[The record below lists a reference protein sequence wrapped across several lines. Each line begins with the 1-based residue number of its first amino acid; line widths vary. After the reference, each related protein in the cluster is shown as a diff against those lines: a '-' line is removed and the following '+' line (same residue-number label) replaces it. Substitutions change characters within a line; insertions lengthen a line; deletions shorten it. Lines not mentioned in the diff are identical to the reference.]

1 MFELMPFERARNSML
16 NRFFDD
22 FEKDYMTN
30 SFSKSLYGFK
40 TDIKDNGDS
49 YTIEAELPGFKKED
63 ICIDIDKDVLTV
75 SASHSEEK
83 EEKEKSF
90 VRRERYSGS
99 YSRSF
104 DVSGVNTEEIKAQY
118 NNGVLELTMP
128 KVEPKEPERK
138 RIEIG

>member
-16 NRFFDD
+16 NKFFDD
-22 FEKDYMTN
+22 FENDYMTN

-63 ICIDIDKDVLTV
+63 ISIDIDKDVLTV
-75 SASHSEEK
+75 CASHSEEK
-83 EEKEKSF
+83 EEKEKNY

-99 YSRSF
+99 FSRSF
-104 DVSGVNTEEIKAQY
+104 DVTGINTEDIKAQY

-128 KVEPKEPERK
+128 KAEHKEPERK
-138 RIEIG
+138 RIEIR

>member
-16 NRFFDD
+16 NKFFDD
-22 FEKDYMTN
+22 FENDYMTN

-63 ICIDIDKDVLTV
+63 ISIDIDKDVLTV
-75 SASHSEEK
+75 SASHNEEK
-83 EEKEKSF
+83 EEKDKNF

-104 DVSGVNTEEIKAQY
+104 DVSGVNTEDIKAQY

-128 KVEPKEPERK
+128 KLEPKEPERK
-138 RIEIG
+138 RIEIV

>member
-16 NRFFDD
+16 NKFFDD
-22 FEKDYMTN
+22 FENDYMTN

-63 ICIDIDKDVLTV
+63 ISIDIDKDVLTV
-75 SASHSEEK
+75 SALHNEEK
-83 EEKEKSF
+83 EEKDKNF

-104 DVSGVNTEEIKAQY
+104 DVSGVNTEDIKAQY

-128 KVEPKEPERK
+128 KLEPKEPERK
-138 RIEIG
+138 RIEIV